1 MAELLR
7 EVVINASRATV
18 FELLTDSRRHVE
30 WLGTEAEL
38 DPRPGGLYRV
48 VVGGGPVSLGRFVEV
63 VPNERVV
70 FTFGWDEPDHPIPA
84 GSTTVEIDLIP
95 EGDKTLVR
103 LVHRDLPPDAVTDHA
118 RGWDH
123 YLSRLV
129 LVGDGGSA
137 GPDGGPGIP

>member
-7 EVVINASRATV
+7 EVVISASRATV
-18 FELLTDSRRHVE
+18 FELLTDPRRHVE

-38 DPRPGGLYRV
+38 DPRPGGIYRV

-70 FTFGWDEPDHPIPA
+70 FTFGWDEPDHPIPS

-95 EGDKTLVR
+95 EGDKTRVR
-103 LVHRDLPPDAVTDHA
+103 LVHRDLPPDAVSDHT

-129 LVGDGGSA
+129 LVAGGGTA
-137 GPDGGPGIP
+137 GPDSGPGIP

>member
-7 EVVINASRATV
+7 EVVIDASAATV
-18 FELLTDSRRHVE
+18 FELLTDPRRHVE

-38 DPRPGGLYRV
+38 DPRPGGIYRV

-103 LVHRDLPPDAVTDHA
+103 LVHRDLLADAVSDHA

-129 LVGDGGSA
+129 VVGDGGSA